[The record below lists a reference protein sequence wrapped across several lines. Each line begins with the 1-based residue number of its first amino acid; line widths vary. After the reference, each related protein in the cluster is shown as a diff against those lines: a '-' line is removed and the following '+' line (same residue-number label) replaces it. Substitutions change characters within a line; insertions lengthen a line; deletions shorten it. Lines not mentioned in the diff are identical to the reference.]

1 MQNVLNKLLVVIVE
15 RQRAVSLSS
24 GVAVTQVQLA
34 AESVAIIEDNGHPVA
49 LLMNGVAQQRLYSVS
64 AVTLC
69 VRVSLQIDP
78 VTMGARANG
87 NVVIPK
93 MAARLSARTHST

>member
-1 MQNVLNKLLVVIVE
+1 MQNILNKLLVVVVD

-24 GVAVTQVQLA
+24 GGSVTQVQLA
-34 AESVAIIEDNGHPVA
+34 AESVAIIEDNGHPVE

-64 AVTLC
+64 AVTPC

-78 VTMGARANG
+78 VTMGERANG

-93 MAARLSARTHST
+93 MAARLSARTHS